1 MGALTAAPGVLGA
14 TMTTYVTAS
23 DVMKLLGCKE
33 NKAYQ
38 TIREVNRSAL
48 ENGQFAYGQGKASK
62 YIFAEKF
69 GIPMEVV
76 NAVIEK
82 NKEQEAAHGIL

>member
-1 MGALTAAPGVLGA
+1 MMNAMATAPGVLGA
-14 TMTTYVTAS
+14 AMTTYITVT

-38 TIREVNRSAL
+38 TIREVNAVAR

-69 GIPMEVV
+69 GIPMEVI
-76 NAVIEK
+76 NSVIEK
-82 NKEQEAAHGIL
+82 NKE

>member
-1 MGALTAAPGVLGA
+1 MDSALATAPGVLGA
-14 TMTTYVTAS
+14 ATTTYITVA

-38 TIREVNRSAL
+38 TIREVNRAAKQ
-48 ENGQFAYGQGKASK
+48 NGQFAYGQGKASK

-69 GIPMEVV
+69 GIPLEVV
-76 NAVIEK
+76 NEVIDQ
-82 NKEQEAAHGIL
+82 NRG

>member
-1 MGALTAAPGVLGA
+1 MSALATAPGVLGA
-14 TMTTYVTAS
+14 TLTTYITVT
-23 DVMKLLGCKE
+23 DVMNLLGCKE

-38 TIREVNRSAL
+38 TIREVNKAAR
-48 ENGQFAYGQGKASK
+48 EDGQFAYGQGKASK

-69 GIPMEVV
+69 GIPMDVV

-82 NKEQEAAHGIL
+82 NRGGD

>member
-1 MGALTAAPGVLGA
+1 MDALATAPGVLKA
-14 TMTTYVTAS
+14 SMTTYVTAA

-38 TIREVNRSAL
+38 TIRAVNKAAT
-48 ENGQFAYGQGKASK
+48 ENGQFAYGQGKANK

-69 GIPMEVV
+69 GIPMDIV

-82 NKEQEAAHGIL
+82 NKK

>member
-1 MGALTAAPGVLGA
+1 MNAVATAPGVLGA
-14 TMTTYVTAS
+14 AMTTYVTAA

-33 NKAYQ
+33 NKAYKA
-38 TIREVNRSAL
+38 IREVNRAA
-48 ENGQFAYGQGKASK
+48 EDVGQFAYGQGKASK
-62 YIFAEKF
+62 YIFAEKY

-82 NKEQEAAHGIL
+82 NKE